1 MITTIF
7 NRLCRQNI
15 NNNMISKSDVGNL
28 EKQQQEQQFF
38 EVGKVDEVLIGK
50 MKYVEIQGKEIV
62 ISNIGGKFY
71 AMDDRCG
78 HMNARLSMG
87 NISKDGIVT
96 CPFHGARFD
105 ATTGK
110 KTKEAVL
117 TSSQQMEP
125 LPKTWQNYLEQAG
138 QLMSYIRTY
147 DQQVYEIQ
155 VEGDRIKIRV

>member
-1 MITTIF
+1 MILGK
-7 NRLCRQNI
+7 NGDNH
-15 NNNMISKSDVGNL
+15 D
-28 EKQQQEQQFF
+28 EKQQHEQQFF
-38 EVGKVDEVLIGK
+38 EVGKVDEVPVGK
-50 MKYVEIQGKEIV
+50 MRYVEVQGMEIV
-62 ISNIGGKFY
+62 VSNIGGNLY

-87 NISKDGIVT
+87 NISNDGIVT

-110 KTKEAVL
+110 KVNEPVL
-117 TSSQQMEP
+117 SSSQQMEP

-138 QLMSYIRTY
+138 KQMSHIKTY

>member
-1 MITTIF
+1 MT
-7 NRLCRQNI
+7 LVKDDI
-15 NNNMISKSDVGNL
+15 NSS
-28 EKQQQEQQFF
+28 EEQPHRQQFV
-38 EVGKVDEVLIGK
+38 EVGKVDEIPVGK

-87 NISKDGIVT
+87 NISNDGIVV

-110 KTKEAVL
+110 KTKEPVL
-117 TSSQQMEP
+117 TPSQQMEP

-147 DQQVYEIQ
+147 DQQVYEIS
-155 VEGDRIKIRV
+155 VEGDRINIRV

>member
-38 EVGKVDEVLIGK
+38 EVGKVDEVPIGK
-50 MKYVEIQGKEIV
+50 MKDVEIQGKEIV

-138 QLMSYIRTY
+138 Q
-147 DQQVYEIQ
+147 
-155 VEGDRIKIRV
+155 

>member
-1 MITTIF
+1 MV
-7 NRLCRQNI
+7 
-15 NNNMISKSDVGNL
+15 M
-28 EKQQQEQQFF
+28 EKDQFF
-38 EVGKVDEVLIGK
+38 DVGKVDEIPVGK
-50 MKYVEIQGKEIV
+50 MKHVEVQGKEIV

-78 HMNARLSMG
+78 HMNAGLSMG
-87 NISKDGIVT
+87 TISNDGIVT

-110 KTKEAVL
+110 KVKEPVL

-125 LPKTWQNYLEQAG
+125 LPKTWQNYMEQAG
-138 QLMSYIRTY
+138 QLMSHIKTY

-155 VEGDRIKIRV
+155 VEGDRIKIRKNANVTS

>member
-1 MITTIF
+1 
-7 NRLCRQNI
+7 
-15 NNNMISKSDVGNL
+15 MISKSDVGNL

-38 EVGKVDEVLIGK
+38 EVGKVDEVPIGK

-147 DQQVYEIQ
+147 DQQVFEIQ
-155 VEGDRIKIRV
+155 AEGDRIKIRV